1 MRRSFKDS
9 PNGFITADLL
19 KLTSLGQLLR
29 EDNSVNRFGK
39 FVEIP
44 NCFINNLMTIT
55 IKVFNF
61 ENLDDVVQSII
72 IKKRGAQNALFN
84 LNVLRREAVT

>member
-1 MRRSFKDS
+1 
-9 PNGFITADLL
+9 
-19 KLTSLGQLLR
+19 
-29 EDNSVNRFGK
+29 
-39 FVEIP
+39 
-44 NCFINNLMTIT
+44 MTIT